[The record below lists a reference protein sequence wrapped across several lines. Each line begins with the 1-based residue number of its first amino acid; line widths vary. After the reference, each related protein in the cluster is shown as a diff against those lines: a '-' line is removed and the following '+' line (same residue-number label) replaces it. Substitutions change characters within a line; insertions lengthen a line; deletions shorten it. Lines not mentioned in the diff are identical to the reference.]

1 MKVETNLVNPIRKT
15 MIEKGDL
22 VEYKGYDIIVSRI
35 MDFPYESCNMVA
47 GVKKYGFD
55 IVNKDGEIVESDH
68 DSSYACLSN
77 CIDNA
82 ELLIDGRVD
91 FLKESE
97 NV

>member
-1 MKVETNLVNPIRKT
+1 MKVETNLGTPIRKT

-22 VEYKGYDIIVSRI
+22 VEYKGYDIIVSTI

>member
-1 MKVETNLVNPIRKT
+1 MPMPKSYKALLIRQDARQLIDDVKSI
-15 MIEKGDL
+15 MEKDMGL
-22 VEYKGYDIIVSRI
+22 SLNYSQVITLL
-35 MDFPYESCNMVA
+35 C
-47 GVKKYGFD
+47 KKYGFD